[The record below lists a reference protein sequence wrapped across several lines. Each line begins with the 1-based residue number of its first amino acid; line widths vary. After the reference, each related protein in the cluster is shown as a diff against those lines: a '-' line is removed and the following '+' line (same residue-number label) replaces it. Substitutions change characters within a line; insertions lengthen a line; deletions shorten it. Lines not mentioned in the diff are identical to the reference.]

1 MLLLVLHY
9 IWVIRSD
16 TAFEEAA
23 AEASLQRAKHLAA
36 GRSGASV
43 VPRLAHRRLPPFL
56 RLRPLGWPAGAI
68 LWKNLL
74 AVVRTRR
81 IRNTAAG
88 LALASVVVTLLS
100 FTSHGGVAELAGW
113 LAATWA
119 GLMIVIGPQWVRN
132 DLRGDLLKLDL
143 LRSYPLKGTA
153 IVTAE
158 VAASTLVLTVAQLA
172 LLLVA
177 YLALLGNAGAEPG
190 LKMRSI
196 ILAAALVYLPA
207 INFMG
212 LLIHNAA
219 AILFPAWVH
228 LGGGRPGGVEV
239 LGQNMLMVVAF
250 LAVLGLA
257 LSVPAA
263 LGAGMFLLL
272 GDPAG
277 LWAIVPG
284 SVVLLLALAG
294 EAMLLV
300 RWLGGVFERTDPA
313 SAGIVG

>member
-1 MLLLVLHY
+1 
-9 IWVIRSD
+9 
-16 TAFEEAA
+16 
-23 AEASLQRAKHLAA
+23 
-36 GRSGASV
+36 